1 MKNIGKK
8 ELEAFEEFENKILS
22 LKDERIKYE
31 RDSEMESMIKK
42 EVLFENFGEEKT
54 TELLNRLSLSFLD
67 LINQSSLPTSHEVK
81 LALLKRFLFS
91 PSKNIVSAV
100 PLELDFLGALGSCL
114 FEFALLSSSLFT
126 ALSVIALNGS

>member
-22 LKDERIKYE
+22 LKNERIKYE

-42 EVLFENFGEEKT
+42 DVLFENFGEEKT

-67 LINQSSLPTSHEVK
+67 LVNQSTYIEIYN
-81 LALLKRFLFS
+81 FLS
-91 PSKNIVSAV
+91 ENKKN
-100 PLELDFLGALGSCL
+100 E
-114 FEFALLSSSLFT
+114 
-126 ALSVIALNGS
+126 

>member
-67 LINQSSLPTSHEVK
+67 LINQSTYTEIYK
-81 LALLKRFLFS
+81 FLS
-91 PSKNIVSAV
+91 ENKKN
-100 PLELDFLGALGSCL
+100 E
-114 FEFALLSSSLFT
+114 
-126 ALSVIALNGS
+126 

>member
-31 RDSEMESMIKK
+31 RDSEMESIIKK

-67 LINQSSLPTSHEVK
+67 LVNQSTYIEIYN
-81 LALLKRFLFS
+81 FLS
-91 PSKNIVSAV
+91 ENKKN
-100 PLELDFLGALGSCL
+100 E
-114 FEFALLSSSLFT
+114 
-126 ALSVIALNGS
+126 

>member
-22 LKDERIKYE
+22 LKNERIKYE

-67 LINQSSLPTSHEVK
+67 LVNQSTYIEIYN
-81 LALLKRFLFS
+81 FLS
-91 PSKNIVSAV
+91 ENKKN
-100 PLELDFLGALGSCL
+100 E
-114 FEFALLSSSLFT
+114 
-126 ALSVIALNGS
+126 

>member
-67 LINQSSLPTSHEVK
+67 LVNQSTYIEIYN
-81 LALLKRFLFS
+81 FLS
-91 PSKNIVSAV
+91 ENKKN
-100 PLELDFLGALGSCL
+100 G
-114 FEFALLSSSLFT
+114 
-126 ALSVIALNGS
+126 

>member
-42 EVLFENFGEEKT
+42 DVLFENFGEEKT

-67 LINQSSLPTSHEVK
+67 LVNQSTYIEIYN
-81 LALLKRFLFS
+81 FLS
-91 PSKNIVSAV
+91 ENKKN
-100 PLELDFLGALGSCL
+100 E
-114 FEFALLSSSLFT
+114 
-126 ALSVIALNGS
+126 

>member
-31 RDSEMESMIKK
+31 RDSEMESIIKK

-67 LINQSSLPTSHEVK
+67 LVNQPTYIEIYN
-81 LALLKRFLFS
+81 FLS
-91 PSKNIVSAV
+91 ENKKN
-100 PLELDFLGALGSCL
+100 E
-114 FEFALLSSSLFT
+114 
-126 ALSVIALNGS
+126 

>member
-67 LINQSSLPTSHEVK
+67 LVNQSTYIEIYN
-81 LALLKRFLFS
+81 FLS
-91 PSKNIVSAV
+91 ENKKN
-100 PLELDFLGALGSCL
+100 E
-114 FEFALLSSSLFT
+114 
-126 ALSVIALNGS
+126 

>member
-22 LKDERIKYE
+22 LKDERIKYQ

-42 EVLFENFGEEKT
+42 DVLFENFGEEKT

-67 LINQSSLPTSHEVK
+67 LVNQSTYTEIYK
-81 LALLKRFLFS
+81 FLS
-91 PSKNIVSAV
+91 ENKKN
-100 PLELDFLGALGSCL
+100 E
-114 FEFALLSSSLFT
+114 
-126 ALSVIALNGS
+126 

>member
-22 LKDERIKYE
+22 LKNERIKYE

-67 LINQSSLPTSHEVK
+67 LVNQSTYTEIYK
-81 LALLKRFLFS
+81 FLS
-91 PSKNIVSAV
+91 ENKKN
-100 PLELDFLGALGSCL
+100 E
-114 FEFALLSSSLFT
+114 
-126 ALSVIALNGS
+126 

>member
-67 LINQSSLPTSHEVK
+67 LVNQSTYTEIYK
-81 LALLKRFLFS
+81 FLS
-91 PSKNIVSAV
+91 ENKKN
-100 PLELDFLGALGSCL
+100 E
-114 FEFALLSSSLFT
+114 
-126 ALSVIALNGS
+126 